1 MRKISRTAVYA
12 GTAAL
17 WAAALGGCSDGGG
30 DGGSSPSPSSS
41 KEAATVEVRSGDL
54 GRFLA
59 DGSGRTLYLFEADT
73 SGKSTCEGG
82 CATAWPPVVVEGKGK
97 PRAGN
102 GAESGLLGTTERK
115 DGSRQ
120 LTYDGHPLY
129 RYQGDDKPGDTAG
142 QGLDQFGAKWFVL
155 DPSGKKITDGKK
167 KEKKKPSDKPQESDG
182 GY

>member
-1 MRKISRTAVYA
+1 MRTTSRTAVYA
-12 GTAAL
+12 GTAVL
-17 WAAALGGCSDGGG
+17 CAAALGGCSDGGG

-41 KEAATVEVRSGDL
+41 KEAATVEVRSSGL
-54 GRFLA
+54 GSILA
-59 DGSGRTLYLFEADT
+59 DGSGRTLYLFEADK
-73 SGKSTCEGG
+73 SRKSTCEGS
-82 CATAWPPVVVEGKGK
+82 CAKAWPPVVVEGKGG
-97 PRAGN
+97 PRAGD

-129 RYQGDDKPGDTAG
+129 RYQGGGKPGDTAG
-142 QGLDQFGAKWFVL
+142 QGLDQFGAEWFVL

-167 KEKKKPSDKPQESDG
+167 KGKKPSEKPQESDG